1 MRSCVQGGLQLPMSQ
16 LSWPMSV
23 GGLCLTFFAIYVYPA
38 VQRVLGPATSCN
50 LALAAGVPIALILPF
65 ASLTS
70 HRWLQQVPCL
80 RLQDLTHLCCL
91 AVSISSCAHSA
102 SAALYRMRVLLC
114 LISDVLLQVL
124 LYSGIILGFLFKACC
139 FTSSM

>member
-1 MRSCVQGGLQLPMSQ
+1 MQGGLQLPMSQ

-38 VQRVLGPATSCN
+38 VQRTLGPATSCN

-70 HRWLQQVPCL
+70 HRWLQQVLCL
-80 RLQDLTHLCCL
+80 RLLGPTHLCCS
-91 AVSISSCAHSA
+91 AVTTCLCAQNA
-102 SAALYRMRVLLC
+102 SGAFC
-114 LISDVLLQVL
+114 
-124 LYSGIILGFLFKACC
+124 
-139 FTSSM
+139 

>member
-1 MRSCVQGGLQLPMSQ
+1 MLGQYEQRAQNPKGDTEVRSCMQGGLQLPMSQ

-38 VQRVLGPATSCN
+38 VQRILGPATSCN

-80 RLQDLTHLCCL
+80 RLLGLKQFSCS
-91 AVSISSCAHSA
+91 AISISLHAQHA
-102 SAALYRMRVLLC
+102 SAASC
-114 LISDVLLQVL
+114 
-124 LYSGIILGFLFKACC
+124 
-139 FTSSM
+139 

>member
-1 MRSCVQGGLQLPMSQ
+1 MSQ

-38 VQRVLGPATSCN
+38 VQRIVGPAASCN

-80 RLQDLTHLCCL
+80 RLLGLNTPLLQCCQHLSPCTECL
-91 AVSISSCAHSA
+91 IGPV
-102 SAALYRMRVLLC
+102 LMQVLLC
-114 LISDVLLQVL
+114 LTNHVLLQVL